1 MLRCT
6 LIRRDRMSR
15 REQPYIPFY
24 ASDFLS
30 DEKLRECSAESVG
43 VYIMLMCLLH
53 KQEEYGVILLK
64 QKDKQN
70 ENNILNFA
78 FKLSKH
84 LPFDVDVIKRA
95 LDELIELDVIQLDGD
110 NGDRLSQKRMVKD
123 AQLSQKRAEAG
134 KKGGTARVKKNNT
147 VASDFAQA
155 KMQANSENEIVI
167 ENNNIDTNNIKN
179 DSIKSNTVIQK
190 ERLKNQFA
198 EFWKEYPRK
207 VAKAKAEKAWES
219 VKPTDEVFEKIMQAV
234 RRQKLSEQWRKDN
247 GQYIP
252 HPTTW
257 LNQKRWEDEI
267 DISSS
272 LPKGG
277 MTNGELGTVAKHNK
291 QEAAL
296 EGFATV

>member
-1 MLRCT
+1 
-6 LIRRDRMSR
+6 MSR

>member
-1 MLRCT
+1 
-6 LIRRDRMSR
+6 MSR

-219 VKPTDEVFEKIMQAV
+219 VKPTDEVFEEIMQAV

>member
-1 MLRCT
+1 
-6 LIRRDRMSR
+6 MSR

-84 LPFDVDVIKRA
+84 LPYDVDVINRA
-95 LDELIELDVIQLDGD
+95 LEELIEFDVIQLGGD
-110 NGDRLSQKRMVKD
+110 DGDRLSQKRMVKD

-134 KKGGTARVKKNNT
+134 KKGGTARVKKNSS

-155 KMQANSENEIVI
+155 KTQANSENEIVI
-167 ENNNIDTNNIKN
+167 ENNIDINNNIKN
-179 DSIKSNTVIQK
+179 NSIKSNTVIQK

-207 VAKAKAEKAWES
+207 VAKAKAEKVWES

-234 RRQKLSEQWRKDN
+234 RRQKISEQWRKDN

-267 DISSS
+267 DILSSS
-272 LPKGG
+272 PGGG
-277 MTNGELGTVAKHNK
+277 MTNGEFGAVDKHNK
-291 QEAAL
+291 QETAL
-296 EGFATV
+296 DGFATL

>member
-1 MLRCT
+1 
-6 LIRRDRMSR
+6 MSR

-84 LPFDVDVIKRA
+84 LPYDVDVINRA
-95 LDELIELDVIQLDGD
+95 LEELIEFDVIQLGGD

-134 KKGGTARVKKNNT
+134 KKGGTARVKKNSS

-155 KMQANSENEIVI
+155 KTQANSENEIESENEI
-167 ENNNIDTNNIKN
+167 NNINNNTKKN
-179 DSIKSNTVIQK
+179 SKSDAQK
-190 ERLKNQFA
+190 ERVKKQFA
-198 EFWKEYPRK
+198 EFWSEYPRK

-234 RRQKLSEQWRKDN
+234 RRQKTSEQWRKDN

-257 LNQKRWEDEI
+257 LNQRRWEDEI
-267 DISSS
+267 DILSSS
-272 LPKGG
+272 PEGG
-277 MTNGELGTVAKHNK
+277 MTNGELGAVDRHNN
-291 QEAAL
+291 QETAL
-296 EGFATV
+296 DGFATV